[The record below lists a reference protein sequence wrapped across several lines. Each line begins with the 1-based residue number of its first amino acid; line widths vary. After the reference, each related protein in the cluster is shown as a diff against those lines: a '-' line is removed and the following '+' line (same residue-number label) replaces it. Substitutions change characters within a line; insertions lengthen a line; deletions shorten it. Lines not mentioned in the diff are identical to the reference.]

1 MDGESKPMTT
11 RRGRGGAGF
20 SLVELMI
27 VVVIIGIL
35 SAIAMPL
42 YSRSRYRSFAL
53 EATEVLS
60 RITAAQEGYRAEFNV
75 YSDASNDLTLA
86 GTSNGT
92 SGALATAWWPALTGR
107 DADGMTSFYTSL
119 PASWNQLG
127 VRPRTRVRYSY
138 QTIAG
143 RPGILPSVG
152 GANPTLGYAALP
164 APQQATWYFAIASG
178 DLDGDGRF
186 SRYEVSN
193 LVSGIRITDDIE

>member
-1 MDGESKPMTT
+1 MKT
-11 RRGRGGAGF
+11 RRGTSGAGF

-60 RITAAQEGYRAEFNV
+60 RITSAQESYRAEFNV
-75 YSDASNDLTLA
+75 YSDVSNDLELA
-86 GTSNGT
+86 GSANGT
-92 SGALATAWWPALTGR
+92 SGALTATWWPALTSR
-107 DADGMTSFYTSL
+107 DADGMAAFYTSL
-119 PASWNQLG
+119 PAAWNQLG
-127 VRPRTRVRYSY
+127 VRPRQRVRYSY

-143 RPGILPSVG
+143 RPGVIPGVG
-152 GANPTLGYAALP
+152 GANPTLGYTALP
-164 APQQATWYFAIASG
+164 APQQATWYFAVASG
-178 DLDGDGRF
+178 DLDRDNRY

-193 LVSGIRITDDIE
+193 LTSGIRITDDVE

>member
-1 MDGESKPMTT
+1 MTT
-11 RRGRGGAGF
+11 RRGRGGPGF

-60 RITAAQEGYRAEFNV
+60 RITAAQESYRAEFNV
-75 YSDASNDLTLA
+75 YSDVSNDLTLA

-92 SGALATAWWPALTGR
+92 SGALGATWWPSLTSR
-107 DADGMTSFYTSL
+107 DADGTSSFYTSL

-143 RPGILPSVG
+143 RPGVIPGVG
-152 GANPTLGYAALP
+152 GANPTLGYTALP
-164 APQQATWYFAIASG
+164 APQQATWYFAVASA
-178 DLDGDGRF
+178 DLDGDGRY

-193 LVSGIRITDDIE
+193 LTAGSGGGIRIVDDLE

>member
-1 MDGESKPMTT
+1 MKT
-11 RRGRGGAGF
+11 RRGTSGAGF

-60 RITAAQEGYRAEFNV
+60 RITSAQESYRAEFNV
-75 YSDASNDLTLA
+75 YSDVSNDPELG
-86 GTSNGT
+86 GTANGT
-92 SGALATAWWPALTGR
+92 SGALATNWWPALTSR
-107 DADGMTSFYTSL
+107 DPDGMYSFYGSL
-119 PASWNQLG
+119 PAAWNQLG
-127 VRPRTRVRYSY
+127 VRPRQRVRYSY

-143 RPGILPSVG
+143 RPGVIPGVG
-152 GANPTLGYAALP
+152 GANPTLGYTALP

-178 DLDGDGRF
+178 DLDGDGRY

-193 LVSGIRITDDIE
+193 LTSGIRITDDVE